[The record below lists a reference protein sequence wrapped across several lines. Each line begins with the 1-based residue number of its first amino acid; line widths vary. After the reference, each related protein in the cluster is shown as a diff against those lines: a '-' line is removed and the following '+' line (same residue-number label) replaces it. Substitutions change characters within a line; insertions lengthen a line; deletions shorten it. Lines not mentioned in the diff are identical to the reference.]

1 MSRLYR
7 LPRLDLLRILACLM
21 IVCMHSPLPSGEGN
35 GVFLSSLSYL
45 TAPGI
50 GLFFMISG
58 ALQLPM
64 KTEVKVFL
72 KKCFLKIAVPTV
84 IWTLF
89 YLGCDAWFK
98 GETITPRDFLSIPF
112 SAQGNPVF
120 WFIYTLLGLYL
131 LVPILSRWLEN
142 CSRRE
147 LEFYLCLWI
156 ISLFY
161 PILLLIVD
169 VNTSTT
175 GILYYFSGYLG
186 YFVLGYYCRTYP
198 ERLSFKWLLPA
209 MIIAIAIPV
218 ACKLSHVEID
228 FYSLFW
234 YLSIFVAVQCVFWW
248 KVIGCVSTKWLNG
261 KECPVLSEVSKLT
274 FGIYLIHIF
283 IMRYLLWKW
292 NFILGIHPYWFQTAV
307 IIILTFMGSLAVS
320 YLISLLPFSRYII
333 GYEKKSGCR

>member
-1 MSRLYR
+1 MKRVLYF
-7 LPRLDLLRILACLM
+7 DLLRILACFM
-21 IVCMHSPLPSGEGN
+21 IVAMHAPLTGCESDGI
-35 GVFLSSLSYL
+35 FLSSLSYL
-45 TAPGI
+45 TASGI

-58 ALQLPM
+58 ALLLS
-64 KTEVKVFL
+64 VKENMRLFV
-72 KKCFLKIAVPTV
+72 KKRFTKIAIPTI
-84 IWTLF
+84 IWTIF
-89 YLGCDAWFK
+89 YLCCNVWLKDDPLTLRAV
-98 GETITPRDFLSIPF
+98 LSIPF
-112 SAQGNPVF
+112 SAQGNPVL

-131 LVPILSRWLEN
+131 LAPIISRWLAVA
-142 CSRRE
+142 CRKE

-161 PILLLIVD
+161 PILLLIVN

-186 YFVLGYYCRTYP
+186 YFVLGYYCRIYP
-198 ERLSFKWLLPA
+198 ERLSFRWLLPA

-261 KECPVLSEVSKLT
+261 KECQVLAQVSKLT

-292 NFILGIHPYWFQTAV
+292 DFILGIHPYWFQTAV

-333 GYEKKSGCR
+333 GHEKNIC